1 MLSREYVAILRR
13 VASVFFT
20 EACLSLAALAL
31 NSLASL
37 SSDVHLCQ
45 RAASAKL
52 DKLDANCKTQRQYG
66 PDGREHGG
74 LVMGNVLSR
83 RAIHLQASMGISRVQ
98 DTLQNAVKALLPLA
112 GGGPAGETPLSYR
125 SEHQVLTLPSHVFS
139 KSQDAAD
146 ERHNAS

>member
-20 EACLSLAALAL
+20 EACLSLATLAL

-66 PDGREHGG
+66 PDEGTWGLGHGQCTFKEG
-74 LVMGNVLSR
+74 Y
-83 RAIHLQASMGISRVQ
+83 
-98 DTLQNAVKALLPLA
+98 TLA
-112 GGGPAGETPLSYR
+112 GVHGYLKSARYTPKCS
-125 SEHQVLTLPSHVFS
+125 
-139 KSQDAAD
+139 
-146 ERHNAS
+146 